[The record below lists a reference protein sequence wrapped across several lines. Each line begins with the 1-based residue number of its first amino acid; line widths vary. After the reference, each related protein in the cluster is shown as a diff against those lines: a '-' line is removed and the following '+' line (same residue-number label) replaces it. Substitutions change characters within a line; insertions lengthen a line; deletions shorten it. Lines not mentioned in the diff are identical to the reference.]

1 MNGSCPYVVVKTLN
15 TPAPISSFDFGHA
28 GHLFAGSD
36 DGTLR
41 VYDLSSFKVLKAVRG
56 LKNEVSSIACFK
68 RSGSEFRDAWVACG
82 NQIFLFKMDTSSMIA
97 TAEDAILSLKLTE
110 DNNVLNEIALDPTK
124 KHLAFSTD
132 SGVVGVV
139 DLTSLSVVKMKE
151 QHTSVCACVK
161 FVPDRPREIVSAG
174 YDETFLHFDFREGT
188 TLSQQKI
195 SFSQNTEGVSLSPPF
210 ILSTAFSSTGIL
222 AAGTADGSLW
232 IGLGGQKVISK
243 TKTKRYRKW
252 NGLSDEEKQIFI
264 KVVDGPIVAMSFSS
278 PDILTTSTLL
288 GSIAQWRI
296 NGETSDRDKNIEELW
311 RKKGIAL
318 EKVNALVTNDT
329 KIAIGGFSKDG
340 KGIIEIWDRGAP
352 IETSL

>member
-1 MNGSCPYVVVKTLN
+1 MTSIEPIFAFFAFSFMDGSCPYIVVKTLN

-82 NQIFLFKMDTSSMIA
+82 NQIFLFKMDMSSMIA
-97 TAEDAILSLKLTE
+97 TAEDAILSLRLTE
-110 DNNVLNEIALDPTK
+110 DDDVLNEIDLDPTK

-132 SGVVGVV
+132 SGVNSIQV
-139 DLTSLSVVKMKE
+139 
-151 QHTSVCACVK
+151 
-161 FVPDRPREIVSAG
+161 PREIVSAG
-174 YDETFLHFDFREGT
+174 YDETFLHFEFREGAI
-188 TLSQQKI
+188 LSQQKI

-232 IGLGGQKVISK
+232 IGLGGQKVHSK
-243 TKTKRYRKW
+243 TKSKRYRKW
-252 NGLSDEEKQIFI
+252 NGLSDGEKQIFI

-296 NGETSDRDKNIEELW
+296 NSETSDRDKNIKELW

-329 KIAIGGFSKDG
+329 KIVIGGFSKDG
-340 KGIIEIWDRGAP
+340 KGIIEIWDRETP
-352 IETSL
+352 IETSI